1 MWTPNIN
8 IMQEY
13 AVKRGCDKKTGISLE
28 ERIAGSMR
36 ERFGVEPT
44 VAGDHY
50 TLSFGVL
57 KRLEAWPG
65 ERGRTVFVD
74 TESDLS
80 VEDDDLILDTNRRFR
95 KFLSDITCFTTKE
108 RSKKMQKS

>member
-1 MWTPNIN
+1 
-8 IMQEY
+8 MQEY

-36 ERFGVEPT
+36 ERFGIEPT
-44 VAGDHY
+44 VRGDHF
-50 TLSFGVL
+50 TIAFGVL

-80 VEDDDLILDTNRRFR
+80 IDDDTLILDTNRRFR
-95 KFLSDITCFTTKE
+95 QFLTDITCFTTKE
-108 RSKKMQKS
+108 RSKKMRKS